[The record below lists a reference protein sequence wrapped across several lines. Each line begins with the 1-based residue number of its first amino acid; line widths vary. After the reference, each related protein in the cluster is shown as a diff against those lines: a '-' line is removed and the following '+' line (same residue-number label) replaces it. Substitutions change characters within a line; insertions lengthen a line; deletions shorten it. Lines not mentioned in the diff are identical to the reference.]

1 MLELASVSSV
11 ASVGHAEKSLALVE
25 SKVLPLDIK
34 CGISHMSDRFS
45 VSKVSR
51 ASHIALNGALFS

>member
-11 ASVGHAEKSLALVE
+11 VSVGHAEKSLALIE

-34 CGISHMSDRFS
+34 CGISH
-45 VSKVSR
+45 
-51 ASHIALNGALFS
+51 I